1 MSSKLITNIGQ
12 LAEGIGSY
20 VGMMESL
27 ETQDYMDTVLAKSFN
42 QTEPLFT
49 EHAVAQGMRNPERL
63 GHMWQFGTAGITR
76 GPIRFADGNIAGS
89 RLWRAGM
96 TGTGMQ
102 KTIRFTMLPATGFV
116 PPLIEEETGV
126 DQEVLDKLKVNTG
139 KQKYRFKNRAFV
151 FESGVDVKLF
161 PKHSKQLFIPIK
173 QEGIPSGWSGDMDK
187 ARERGYVWAKSHTYS
202 PGAYADSKGAFT
214 GLFGAWWSG
223 PGAEVMQGN
232 MSKQV
237 EGDLATVATGI
248 GGTRRMTTAKAT
260 NIKTMIEKGRRK
272 TRKQFTLLVA
282 SDMDEKAKAIL

>member
-20 VGMMESL
+20 LGMMESL
-27 ETQDYMDTVLAKSFN
+27 EQQQYMDTVLAKAFN

-49 EHAVAQGMRNPERL
+49 AHAVTQGMRNPEQL

-76 GPIRFADGNIAGS
+76 GPMRFADPAAAGA

-96 TGTGMQ
+96 TGTGVQ
-102 KTIRFTMLPATGFV
+102 KTIRFTMEPATGYV

-126 DQEVLDKLKVNTG
+126 DQEVLDHLKVNTG

-161 PKHSKQLFIPIK
+161 PKHSKRLFIPIK
-173 QEGIPSGWSGDMDK
+173 QEGIPTGYKGDRDK

-202 PGAYADSKGAFT
+202 PGAYADSRGAFT
-214 GLFGAWWSG
+214 GMFGAWWAG
-223 PGAEVMQGN
+223 PGAEFMEQN
-232 MSKQV
+232 LSSQV
-237 EGDLATVATGI
+237 EGDLATVAAGV

-260 NIKTMIEKGRRK
+260 NIKSMIEKGRRK
-272 TRKQFTLLVA
+272 TRKQFTLMVA
-282 SDMDEKAKAIL
+282 ADIDEKAKAIL